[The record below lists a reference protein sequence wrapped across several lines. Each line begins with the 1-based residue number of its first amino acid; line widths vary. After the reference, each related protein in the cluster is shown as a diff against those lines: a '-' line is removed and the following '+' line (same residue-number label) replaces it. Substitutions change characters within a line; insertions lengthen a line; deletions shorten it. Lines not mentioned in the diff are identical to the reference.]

1 MNETERIAQGKA
13 LRRTVLGDEYVDLH
27 GAAPSKFQKAF
38 ADFAAEH
45 VWANVWI
52 RPGLALRERSIINLA
67 ILSTLGR
74 WPEFETHVR
83 GALNNGLTE
92 DEIIEVILHT
102 AVYAGV
108 PVAAEALRA
117 AERAVNA
124 YQK

>member
-1 MNETERIAQGKA
+1 MNEPERIAKGKE
-13 LRRTVLGDEYVDLH
+13 LRRAVLGAEYVDRH
-27 GAAPSKFQKAF
+27 GTPSKFQKAF
-38 ADFAAEH
+38 ADFATEH

-52 RPGLALRERSIINLA
+52 RPGLELRERSIINLA
-67 ILSTLGR
+67 LLSALGR

-117 AERAVNA
+117 TERVVSRF
-124 YQK
+124 